1 MKKESLPSSI
11 STTSDGTKVSGDLHD
26 LEATIHKEES
36 VSYYSGETKVFVDL
50 EDLEST
56 KQQTGYDFVSLEN
69 NSTFVSEI
77 EFAEQGNQQEM
88 KRLIRKLDLRIM
100 PLFCLFYFSD
110 FLDRANI
117 GNATLAG
124 LRTDLGMT
132 SYELSTAISAFFIT
146 FIIFEIPSNVVLK
159 KTNAAMWLSFIMLIW
174 GITTLLMAFVKNF
187 AGLLIARLV
196 LGAAQSGYSPGLMF
210 LLSKAYT
217 PQEFSMRVSVLIT
230 MATLSG
236 IVSGPLAYAMTYFDG
251 RHGLHDWQYLFIFEG
266 APTIALAIISYFV
279 LFDDIQ
285 KVKWLTTRQKELQFN
300 RMIPHQSADAS
311 HDSITFKTFK
321 VVLYDWKT
329 WAFSVVYLLNH
340 INLTSITVFAPT
352 LIDGFGFE
360 RKTAQLLTAPPCV
373 IGTIGILIGGYLAG
387 RYNCRSPLLA
397 IGSLIIAVGYT
408 CLLLLKDKWALYCT
422 LFLIPSGMGMQAAAA
437 IGWSAINYHDL
448 NIRAVAVAAVFM
460 VGNVGSIIASYL
472 FRAQDAPKYGVYIAF
487 GMLFNLGTAI
497 VSGMVAIL
505 TGYFL
510 YRENCRRD
518 KDPNEKNQFRYFI

>member
-1 MKKESLPSSI
+1 MEVIK
-11 STTSDGTKVSGDLHD
+11 D
-26 LEATIHKEES
+26 KEELA
-36 VSYYSGETKVFVDL
+36 SYCSGETKISLDLKDL
-50 EDLEST
+50 ETT
-56 KQQTGYDFVSLEN
+56 KQKEYDFVSLEN
-69 NSTFVSEI
+69 NGSCFVEHC
-77 EFAEQGNQQEM
+77 NQQDE
-88 KRLIRKLDLRIM
+88 KKLIRKLDLRIM

-132 SYELSTAISAFFIT
+132 SNELSTAISAFFIT

-159 KTNAAMWLSFIMLIW
+159 NTNAAMWLSLTMLIW
-174 GITTLLMAFVKNF
+174 GITTLAIAFVKNF
-187 AGLLIARLV
+187 AGLLIARLI

-217 PQEFSMRVSVLIT
+217 PQEFSMRVSILIT

-236 IVSGPLAYAMTYFDG
+236 ILSGPLAYAMTFLDG

-266 APTIALAIISYFV
+266 TPTIALSIVSYFV

-285 KVKWLTTRQKELQFN
+285 KVKWLSTKQKELQLN
-300 RMIPHQSADAS
+300 RMIPHQSACAG
-311 HDSITFKTFK
+311 HDSISLKTFK
-321 VVLYDWKT
+321 IVLFDWKT

-352 LIDGFGFE
+352 LIDGFGFDH
-360 RKTAQLLTAPPCV
+360 KTAQLLTAPPCV
-373 IGTIGILIGGYLAG
+373 IGTIGILVGGYLAG

-397 IGSLIIAVGYT
+397 IGSLIIAIGYT
-408 CLLLLKDKWALYCT
+408 CLLLLKDKWALYST
-422 LFLIPSGMGMQAAAA
+422 LFFIPSGMGMQAAAA
-437 IGWSAINYHDL
+437 VGWSAINYHDL
-448 NIRAVAVAAVFM
+448 NVRAVAVALVFM
-460 VGNVGSIIASYL
+460 VGNVGSIIAAYL
-472 FRAQDAPKYGVYIAF
+472 FRAQDAPRYAF
-487 GMLFNLGTAI
+487 GMLFNLGTAL
-497 VSGMVAIL
+497 VSGILSIL

-518 KDPNEKNQFRYFI
+518 KNPNEKNQFRFFL